1 MIGDRKDGAA
11 GAFGSVTGGGAP
23 VGGTRNTPALKG
35 QGATSL
41 GDTSEDGTSGC
52 VLLNEEG
59 WNAACAAAAQAIA
72 AHAYDMTLD
81 QMLAKNRCRAWIAE
95 GRQVAMYLT
104 HVIGQVP
111 LSDTGP
117 HFGRDRTTVA
127 HACAR
132 IEDRRDEDYFDN
144 GLMRLES
151 LMMKRVGELKMQR
164 LLAVEAAREA
174 GNRDHEITIE
184 KPLIIR
190 TAKGRFYTFQPIE
203 EQPIEGQPT
212 ENSPPTDED

>member
-1 MIGDRKDGAA
+1 MVGDRRDGAA
-11 GAFGSVTGGGAP
+11 DAVGGAP
-23 VGGTRNTPALKG
+23 ADNAPGAVRQDGRS
-35 QGATSL
+35 QGRHERQ
-41 GDTSEDGTSGC
+41 GDSSARI
-52 VLLNEEG
+52 LLNEEG

-190 TAKGRFYTFQPIE
+190 TAKGKFYTFQPIE
-203 EQPIEGQPT
+203 GQQT
-212 ENSPPTDED
+212 EDR

>member
-1 MIGDRKDGAA
+1 MVGDRKDGAA
-11 GAFGSVTGGGAP
+11 GPYGGAP
-23 VGGTRNTPALKG
+23 ANGSRNTAEQHA
-35 QGATSL
+35 QGK
-41 GDTSEDGTSGC
+41 DTPGR

-132 IEDRRDEDYFDN
+132 IEDKRDEDYFDN

-164 LLAVEAAREA
+164 LLAVEAARDA

-190 TAKGRFYTFQPIE
+190 TAKGKFYTFQPIE
-203 EQPIEGQPT
+203 
-212 ENSPPTDED
+212 NDPPADED

>member
-1 MIGDRKDGAA
+1 MVGDRTRGAA
-11 GAFGSVTGGGAP
+11 G
-23 VGGTRNTPALKG
+23 L
-35 QGATSL
+35 QGAAPDDGAGEVVAGIGCEL
-41 GDTSEDGTSGC
+41 RGGTSGR
-52 VLLNEEG
+52 VLLNDEG
-59 WNAACAAAAQAIA
+59 WNSACAAAAQAIA
-72 AHAYDMTLD
+72 AQAYDMTLD
-81 QMLAKNRCRAWIAE
+81 QMLARNRCRAWIAE

-111 LSDTGP
+111 LSETGP

-132 IEDRRDEDYFDN
+132 IEDKRDDDYFDN
-144 GLMRLES
+144 GLMRLEA

-164 LLAVEAAREA
+164 LLALEAARHA

-190 TAKGRFYTFQPIE
+190 TAKGKFYTFQPIDV
-203 EQPIEGQPT
+203 
-212 ENSPPTDED
+212 PPADQA

>member
-1 MIGDRKDGAA
+1 MTARHG
-11 GAFGSVTGGGAP
+11 
-23 VGGTRNTPALKG
+23 
-35 QGATSL
+35 
-41 GDTSEDGTSGC
+41 ETSGR

-59 WNAACAAAAQAIA
+59 WNAACAAAAQEIA
-72 AHAYDMTLD
+72 ARAYDMTLD
-81 QMLAKNRCRAWIAE
+81 QMLARNRCRAWIAE

-111 LSDTGP
+111 LSETGP

-132 IEDRRDEDYFDN
+132 IEDKRDEDYFDN
-144 GLMRLES
+144 GLMRLEA

-164 LLAVEAAREA
+164 LLTLEAARAA

-190 TAKGRFYTFQPIE
+190 TAKGRFYTFQPVG
-203 EQPIEGQPT
+203 EQPMEAQPLETRQPADEG
-212 ENSPPTDED
+212 